1 MSKPDF
7 TLNNITNFGIPLAV
21 AVGGGYALNRVAG
34 VPYILG
40 VPISGAAIFAVMLG
54 EMGRNYHSYGPY
66 TLYEWYIESTLLG
79 VDIQQRHYIKS
90 YEERTGLKYDK

>member
-1 MSKPDF
+1 MSNTDSF
-7 TLNNITNFGIPLAV
+7 VNIAV
-21 AVGGGYALNRVAG
+21 PVAVVGGGSYALNRLG

-40 VPISGAAIFAVMLG
+40 VPISGTVSFFLMAEEGFRRSNTG
-54 EMGRNYHSYGPY
+54 GPY

-79 VDIQQRHYIKS
+79 VDVQKRHYIKS